1 MPKKKTK
8 KFQKGDIVRYTA
20 NFLRSTG
27 QYKGAS
33 INGLVTG
40 FQSIGG
46 EQFPMIQWNDYPEG
60 EVVPVHPD
68 NLELD
73 PRARRSKNP
82 AEAIAASA
90 IAYTDS
96 LERQVDA
103 IRSGSPKRAV
113 EAQRQSAQALR
124 ELKATASQGV
134 AVPAAVGAAV
144 GGGLG
149 AIMGA
154 PGAAVGGLLGA
165 MMGAVVGRGLPS
177 GQQSEGTDEDDED
190 EAVPT
195 KSRPI
200 ARRPFMYQ
208 PAPSRA
214 ANRGKGRKPNK
225 RALKRRLLNS

>member
-1 MPKKKTK
+1 MSKKTK
-8 KFQKGDIVRYTA
+8 KFQKGDIVRYKA

-40 FQSIGG
+40 FQTIGG
-46 EQFPMIQWNDYPEG
+46 DKFPVIQWNDYPEG
-60 EVVPVHPD
+60 EVVPVHPG

-73 PRARRSKNP
+73 PRARRMKNP

-90 IAYTDS
+90 VAYTDS

-103 IRSGSPKRAV
+103 IRSGSPRRAV

-124 ELKATASQGV
+124 ELKASASQGV

-149 AIMGA
+149 ATLGA

-165 MMGAVVGRGLPS
+165 MMGAVVGRGLP
-177 GQQSEGTDEDDED
+177 T
-190 EAVPT
+190 EARGEEVAEV
-195 KSRPI
+195 I
-200 ARRPFMYQ
+200 ALEPQ
-208 PAPSRA
+208 PKPEPEPVARA
-214 ANRGKGRKPNK
+214 ANRRKGRKPNP
-225 RALKRRLLNS
+225 RTLKRRLLNS